1 MHKRNVFGHKE
12 KCSHNIC
19 KKMEKKLVLMGNK
32 PDAER
37 QGRQLPCFL
46 SYAEPKFKL
55 MYIHTDRQTSVCA
68 HM

>member
-1 MHKRNVFGHKE
+1 MYLGIRKNAVTTSARKW
-12 KCSHNIC
+12 K
-19 KKMEKKLVLMGNK
+19 KKLEVLMGNK

-37 QGRQLPCFL
+37 QGRQLPCSL